1 MIMYLNQ
8 YMLLLYQTCKIFLGK
23 DSGWI
28 IDSIAEHNINIS
40 KYHPLA
46 GSSCIKLP
54 KELNHRRKGLTSSQ
68 NSDDIEFF
76 KWCLVIFL
84 HPVDHNRKRITKAD
98 KDFAKKLDFKDI
110 KFPVKVRDI
119 QNLKKIILL
128 ALVFLVMKIK
138 KTSNLCMY
146 VVKKNML
153 IYY

>member
-54 KELNHRRKGLTSSQ
+54 KELNH
-68 NSDDIEFF
+68 
-76 KWCLVIFL
+76 
-84 HPVDHNRKRITKAD
+84 
-98 KDFAKKLDFKDI
+98 
-110 KFPVKVRDI
+110 
-119 QNLKKIILL
+119 
-128 ALVFLVMKIK
+128 
-138 KTSNLCMY
+138 
-146 VVKKNML
+146 
-153 IYY
+153 